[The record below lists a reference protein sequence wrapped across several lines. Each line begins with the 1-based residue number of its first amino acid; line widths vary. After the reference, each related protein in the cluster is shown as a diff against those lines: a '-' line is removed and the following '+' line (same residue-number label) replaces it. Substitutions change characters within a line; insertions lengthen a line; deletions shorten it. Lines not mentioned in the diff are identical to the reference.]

1 MKEQARRKKR
11 IWITG
16 LVLLALLL
24 LVATSTVMAVD
35 TDGITKVLKKNR
47 DIFHTNTIVGGML
60 RFIGWQL
67 ITLLVWL
74 AEHCAKLF
82 DESFKFIDFTRYEP
96 VEEFLDSWQPVVYAL
111 ISLSILFLGLILI
124 FWQEKKPKLMMNI
137 CLAVL
142 IITSSGYLIDQLNGF
157 VTDDIRSAIMNDGD
171 TTTGSSGLIYDM
183 VGASVYDL
191 IYIDDKLDGGLMKMT
206 KQNRKLY
213 DDFTKEDLELL
224 SINEVLKPDD
234 VKAESKDLVSNR
246 IYYRKDD
253 LQLKEIYNGVAWT
266 DLLNEY
272 YYRYDVEWYTVI
284 VGLVSMIIVYVCL
297 AYKVVRILYEVVV
310 QRLLA
315 ALYSANLTSSQKTLK
330 ILDSIKDSYITLIL
344 VMVCLKIYLLAFKMV
359 GETGFGEFS
368 KVMVLLFVAFAVV
381 DGPNIIQKLTGVDAG
396 LSSGMG
402 KMIAGV
408 QAMRMAAHMA
418 SRGVE
423 AAREL
428 FPRYDKN
435 EQVAGAVNAAAQ
447 SDLEGTKEAQG
458 EVPPE
463 ETSSTN
469 QDMQQKSADGSETD
483 TPPDMQS
490 DGEQVSD
497 MPEAADIP
505 ESSGYAEDVSQDAF
519 TAEADAMEGFNSG
532 AMDDLNGLDPL
543 SGNEGIGNGTER
555 MNRMDQEL
563 SSQKEK
569 RFDAGLHS
577 SRSVEHQDLFFIY
590 GQPLTSNALAA
601 GNPFH
606 FSSLQDPCG
615 DFLGKTPCGGN
626 VLFDEFH
633 KSKTRRFY
641 NSLAV
646 GTMGSGK
653 STLLK
658 KRFLTNA
665 IKGNYV
671 RTFDISGEFTT
682 LTKTLGGKVLKLD
695 GTNGILNPLEVL
707 KAEEG
712 EEISFTRHISKV
724 STIYKFLTEG
734 SADTE
739 EVIEFEELL
748 RELYKT
754 FGMELVGGK
763 VKSQVTGLPA
773 NRYPTF
779 SDLLA
784 YIEGKMEEIQR
795 KSKAYE
801 AVELD
806 LVKHRMAIMDKIRRV
821 LSNITNT
828 YGSLFDGHT
837 SIDNILDEQIV
848 TFDLSTIKEM
858 KPSVFDAQIFNMISL
873 CWDNCVTNGKL
884 MMERLR
890 KAKGEE
896 GALDPEQVTK
906 FLMIIDESHRWINTK
921 KRHALESISIYLREA
936 RKFFGGIMLASQ
948 SIRDYVPEGSGA
960 EEIDDLKKIFELTQY
975 KFIFHQEADTLPLL
989 DKVFENTLTQSQRN
1003 KIPKLEIGENIL
1015 CIASDRNLEF
1025 KVHLTKEEDRIFEG
1039 GV

>member
-1 MKEQARRKKR
+1 MFGKKKTKAENIQEETYDPYLLEQIQPSGGITFQDTRYVETGTGYETCIHVYDFPQKLDDFWMAKVCNINNTVVTVDISTDNVMEVQKNINRSMKEQQYRYMEAQNFQEKYDAKQRFQEMERLYEEISSLGEVIKLLHIR
-11 IWITG
+11 IF
-16 LVLLALLL
+16 
-24 LVATSTVMAVD
+24 VADHSY
-35 TDGITKVLKKNR
+35 IRLEEKVKN
-47 DIFHTNTIVGGML
+47 IL
-60 RFIGWQL
+60 
-67 ITLLVWL
+67 
-74 AEHCAKLF
+74 AKL
-82 DESFKFIDFTRYEP
+82 ES
-96 VEEFLDSWQPVVYAL
+96 
-111 ISLSILFLGLILI
+111 
-124 FWQEKKPKLMMNI
+124 
-137 CLAVL
+137 
-142 IITSSGYLIDQLNGF
+142 NGF
-157 VTDDIRSAIMNDGD
+157 RAAIFLN
-171 TTTGSSGLIYDM
+171 
-183 VGASVYDL
+183 
-191 IYIDDKLDGGLMKMT
+191 
-206 KQNRKLY
+206 
-213 DDFTKEDLELL
+213 
-224 SINEVLKPDD
+224 
-234 VKAESKDLVSNR
+234 ESKTEWESM
-246 IYYRKDD
+246 YRPY
-253 LQLKEIYNGVAWT
+253 KE
-266 DLLNEY
+266 
-272 YYRYDVEWYTVI
+272 
-284 VGLVSMIIVYVCL
+284 
-297 AYKVVRILYEVVV
+297 
-310 QRLLA
+310 Q
-315 ALYSANLTSSQKTLK
+315 
-330 ILDSIKDSYITLIL
+330 
-344 VMVCLKIYLLAFKMV
+344 
-359 GETGFGEFS
+359 
-368 KVMVLLFVAFAVV
+368 
-381 DGPNIIQKLTGVDAG
+381 
-396 LSSGMG
+396 
-402 KMIAGV
+402 
-408 QAMRMAAHMA
+408 
-418 SRGVE
+418 
-423 AAREL
+423 
-428 FPRYDKN
+428 
-435 EQVAGAVNAAAQ
+435 Q
-447 SDLEGTKEAQG
+447 SE
-458 EVPPE
+458 
-463 ETSSTN
+463 
-469 QDMQQKSADGSETD
+469 
-483 TPPDMQS
+483 
-490 DGEQVSD
+490 
-497 MPEAADIP
+497 
-505 ESSGYAEDVSQDAF
+505 
-519 TAEADAMEGFNSG
+519 
-532 AMDDLNGLDPL
+532 
-543 SGNEGIGNGTER
+543 
-555 MNRMDQEL
+555 
-563 SSQKEK
+563 
-569 RFDAGLHS
+569 
-577 SRSVEHQDLFFIY
+577 DLFFIY

-896 GALDPEQVTK
+896 GALDPGQVTK

>member
-1 MKEQARRKKR
+1 MFGKKKTKAENIQEETYDPYLLEQIQPSGGITFQDTRYVETGTGYETCIHVYDFPQKLDDFWMAKVCNINNTVVTVDISTDNVMEVQKNINRSMKEQQYRYMEAQNFQEKYDAKQRFQEMERLYEEISSLGEVIKLLHIR
-11 IWITG
+11 IF
-16 LVLLALLL
+16 
-24 LVATSTVMAVD
+24 VADHSYMRLEE
-35 TDGITKVLKKNR
+35 KVKN
-47 DIFHTNTIVGGML
+47 IL
-60 RFIGWQL
+60 
-67 ITLLVWL
+67 
-74 AEHCAKLF
+74 AKL
-82 DESFKFIDFTRYEP
+82 ES
-96 VEEFLDSWQPVVYAL
+96 
-111 ISLSILFLGLILI
+111 
-124 FWQEKKPKLMMNI
+124 
-137 CLAVL
+137 
-142 IITSSGYLIDQLNGF
+142 NGF
-157 VTDDIRSAIMNDGD
+157 RAAIFLN
-171 TTTGSSGLIYDM
+171 
-183 VGASVYDL
+183 
-191 IYIDDKLDGGLMKMT
+191 
-206 KQNRKLY
+206 
-213 DDFTKEDLELL
+213 
-224 SINEVLKPDD
+224 
-234 VKAESKDLVSNR
+234 ESKTEWESM
-246 IYYRKDD
+246 YRPY
-253 LQLKEIYNGVAWT
+253 KE
-266 DLLNEY
+266 
-272 YYRYDVEWYTVI
+272 
-284 VGLVSMIIVYVCL
+284 
-297 AYKVVRILYEVVV
+297 
-310 QRLLA
+310 Q
-315 ALYSANLTSSQKTLK
+315 
-330 ILDSIKDSYITLIL
+330 
-344 VMVCLKIYLLAFKMV
+344 
-359 GETGFGEFS
+359 
-368 KVMVLLFVAFAVV
+368 
-381 DGPNIIQKLTGVDAG
+381 
-396 LSSGMG
+396 
-402 KMIAGV
+402 
-408 QAMRMAAHMA
+408 
-418 SRGVE
+418 
-423 AAREL
+423 
-428 FPRYDKN
+428 
-435 EQVAGAVNAAAQ
+435 Q
-447 SDLEGTKEAQG
+447 SE
-458 EVPPE
+458 
-463 ETSSTN
+463 
-469 QDMQQKSADGSETD
+469 
-483 TPPDMQS
+483 
-490 DGEQVSD
+490 
-497 MPEAADIP
+497 
-505 ESSGYAEDVSQDAF
+505 
-519 TAEADAMEGFNSG
+519 
-532 AMDDLNGLDPL
+532 
-543 SGNEGIGNGTER
+543 
-555 MNRMDQEL
+555 
-563 SSQKEK
+563 
-569 RFDAGLHS
+569 
-577 SRSVEHQDLFFIY
+577 DLFFIY

-739 EVIEFEELL
+739 EIIEFEELL

-763 VKSQVTGLPA
+763 VKSQVTGLPT

-989 DKVFENTLTQSQRN
+989 DKVFESTLTQSQRN

>member
-1 MKEQARRKKR
+1 MFGKKKTKAENIQEETYDPYLLEQIQPSGGITFQDTRYVETGTGYETCIHVYDFPQKLDDFWMAKVCNINNTVVTVDISTDNVMEVQKNINRSMKEQQYRYMEAQNFQEKYDAKQRFQEMERLYEEISSLGEVIKLLHIR
-11 IWITG
+11 IF
-16 LVLLALLL
+16 
-24 LVATSTVMAVD
+24 VADHSY
-35 TDGITKVLKKNR
+35 IRLEEKVKN
-47 DIFHTNTIVGGML
+47 IL
-60 RFIGWQL
+60 
-67 ITLLVWL
+67 
-74 AEHCAKLF
+74 AKL
-82 DESFKFIDFTRYEP
+82 ES
-96 VEEFLDSWQPVVYAL
+96 
-111 ISLSILFLGLILI
+111 
-124 FWQEKKPKLMMNI
+124 
-137 CLAVL
+137 
-142 IITSSGYLIDQLNGF
+142 NGF
-157 VTDDIRSAIMNDGD
+157 RAAIFLN
-171 TTTGSSGLIYDM
+171 
-183 VGASVYDL
+183 
-191 IYIDDKLDGGLMKMT
+191 
-206 KQNRKLY
+206 
-213 DDFTKEDLELL
+213 
-224 SINEVLKPDD
+224 
-234 VKAESKDLVSNR
+234 ESKTEWESM
-246 IYYRKDD
+246 YRPY
-253 LQLKEIYNGVAWT
+253 KE
-266 DLLNEY
+266 
-272 YYRYDVEWYTVI
+272 
-284 VGLVSMIIVYVCL
+284 
-297 AYKVVRILYEVVV
+297 
-310 QRLLA
+310 Q
-315 ALYSANLTSSQKTLK
+315 
-330 ILDSIKDSYITLIL
+330 
-344 VMVCLKIYLLAFKMV
+344 
-359 GETGFGEFS
+359 
-368 KVMVLLFVAFAVV
+368 
-381 DGPNIIQKLTGVDAG
+381 
-396 LSSGMG
+396 
-402 KMIAGV
+402 
-408 QAMRMAAHMA
+408 
-418 SRGVE
+418 
-423 AAREL
+423 
-428 FPRYDKN
+428 
-435 EQVAGAVNAAAQ
+435 Q
-447 SDLEGTKEAQG
+447 SE
-458 EVPPE
+458 
-463 ETSSTN
+463 
-469 QDMQQKSADGSETD
+469 
-483 TPPDMQS
+483 
-490 DGEQVSD
+490 
-497 MPEAADIP
+497 
-505 ESSGYAEDVSQDAF
+505 
-519 TAEADAMEGFNSG
+519 
-532 AMDDLNGLDPL
+532 
-543 SGNEGIGNGTER
+543 
-555 MNRMDQEL
+555 
-563 SSQKEK
+563 
-569 RFDAGLHS
+569 
-577 SRSVEHQDLFFIY
+577 DLFFIY

-739 EVIEFEELL
+739 EIIEFEELL
-748 RELYKT
+748 RELYRT
-754 FGMELVGGK
+754 FGMELIGGK

-779 SDLLA
+779 SDFLE
-784 YIEGKMEEIQR
+784 YIERKMEDIQNR
-795 KSKAYE
+795 SKDYE

-921 KRHALESISIYLREA
+921 KRHALESITIYLREA

-989 DKVFENTLTQSQRN
+989 DKVFESTLTQSQRN

>member
-1 MKEQARRKKR
+1 MFRKKKTKAENIQEETYDPYLLEQIQPSGGITFQDTRYVETGTGYETCIHVYDFPQKLDDFWMAKVCNINNTVVTVDISTDNVMEVQKNINRSMKEQQYRYMEAQNFQEKYDAKQRFQEMERLYEEISSLGEVIKLLHIR
-11 IWITG
+11 IF
-16 LVLLALLL
+16 
-24 LVATSTVMAVD
+24 VADHSY
-35 TDGITKVLKKNR
+35 IRLEEKVKN
-47 DIFHTNTIVGGML
+47 IL
-60 RFIGWQL
+60 
-67 ITLLVWL
+67 
-74 AEHCAKLF
+74 AKL
-82 DESFKFIDFTRYEP
+82 ES
-96 VEEFLDSWQPVVYAL
+96 
-111 ISLSILFLGLILI
+111 
-124 FWQEKKPKLMMNI
+124 
-137 CLAVL
+137 
-142 IITSSGYLIDQLNGF
+142 NGF
-157 VTDDIRSAIMNDGD
+157 RAAIFLN
-171 TTTGSSGLIYDM
+171 
-183 VGASVYDL
+183 
-191 IYIDDKLDGGLMKMT
+191 
-206 KQNRKLY
+206 
-213 DDFTKEDLELL
+213 
-224 SINEVLKPDD
+224 
-234 VKAESKDLVSNR
+234 ESKTEWESM
-246 IYYRKDD
+246 YRPY
-253 LQLKEIYNGVAWT
+253 KE
-266 DLLNEY
+266 
-272 YYRYDVEWYTVI
+272 
-284 VGLVSMIIVYVCL
+284 
-297 AYKVVRILYEVVV
+297 
-310 QRLLA
+310 Q
-315 ALYSANLTSSQKTLK
+315 
-330 ILDSIKDSYITLIL
+330 
-344 VMVCLKIYLLAFKMV
+344 
-359 GETGFGEFS
+359 
-368 KVMVLLFVAFAVV
+368 
-381 DGPNIIQKLTGVDAG
+381 
-396 LSSGMG
+396 
-402 KMIAGV
+402 
-408 QAMRMAAHMA
+408 
-418 SRGVE
+418 
-423 AAREL
+423 
-428 FPRYDKN
+428 
-435 EQVAGAVNAAAQ
+435 Q
-447 SDLEGTKEAQG
+447 SE
-458 EVPPE
+458 
-463 ETSSTN
+463 
-469 QDMQQKSADGSETD
+469 
-483 TPPDMQS
+483 
-490 DGEQVSD
+490 
-497 MPEAADIP
+497 
-505 ESSGYAEDVSQDAF
+505 
-519 TAEADAMEGFNSG
+519 
-532 AMDDLNGLDPL
+532 
-543 SGNEGIGNGTER
+543 
-555 MNRMDQEL
+555 
-563 SSQKEK
+563 
-569 RFDAGLHS
+569 
-577 SRSVEHQDLFFIY
+577 DLFFIY

>member
-1 MKEQARRKKR
+1 MFGKNKAKAENIQEETYDPYLLEQIQPSGGITFQDTRYVETGTGYETCIHVYDFPQKLDDFWMSKVCNINNTVVTVDISTDNVMEVQKNINRSMKEQEHRYMEAHNFQEKYDAEQRFKEMKRLYEEISSLGEVIKLLHVRIFVADHSYRRLEEK
-11 IWITG
+11 I
-16 LVLLALLL
+16 
-24 LVATSTVMAVD
+24 
-35 TDGITKVLKKNR
+35 KN
-47 DIFHTNTIVGGML
+47 IL
-60 RFIGWQL
+60 
-67 ITLLVWL
+67 
-74 AEHCAKLF
+74 AKL
-82 DESFKFIDFTRYEP
+82 ES
-96 VEEFLDSWQPVVYAL
+96 
-111 ISLSILFLGLILI
+111 
-124 FWQEKKPKLMMNI
+124 
-137 CLAVL
+137 
-142 IITSSGYLIDQLNGF
+142 NGF
-157 VTDDIRSAIMNDGD
+157 RAAIFLN
-171 TTTGSSGLIYDM
+171 
-183 VGASVYDL
+183 
-191 IYIDDKLDGGLMKMT
+191 
-206 KQNRKLY
+206 
-213 DDFTKEDLELL
+213 
-224 SINEVLKPDD
+224 
-234 VKAESKDLVSNR
+234 ESKTEWESM
-246 IYYRKDD
+246 YRPY
-253 LQLKEIYNGVAWT
+253 KE
-266 DLLNEY
+266 
-272 YYRYDVEWYTVI
+272 
-284 VGLVSMIIVYVCL
+284 
-297 AYKVVRILYEVVV
+297 
-310 QRLLA
+310 Q
-315 ALYSANLTSSQKTLK
+315 
-330 ILDSIKDSYITLIL
+330 
-344 VMVCLKIYLLAFKMV
+344 
-359 GETGFGEFS
+359 
-368 KVMVLLFVAFAVV
+368 
-381 DGPNIIQKLTGVDAG
+381 
-396 LSSGMG
+396 
-402 KMIAGV
+402 
-408 QAMRMAAHMA
+408 
-418 SRGVE
+418 
-423 AAREL
+423 
-428 FPRYDKN
+428 
-435 EQVAGAVNAAAQ
+435 Q
-447 SDLEGTKEAQG
+447 SE
-458 EVPPE
+458 
-463 ETSSTN
+463 
-469 QDMQQKSADGSETD
+469 
-483 TPPDMQS
+483 
-490 DGEQVSD
+490 
-497 MPEAADIP
+497 
-505 ESSGYAEDVSQDAF
+505 
-519 TAEADAMEGFNSG
+519 
-532 AMDDLNGLDPL
+532 
-543 SGNEGIGNGTER
+543 
-555 MNRMDQEL
+555 
-563 SSQKEK
+563 
-569 RFDAGLHS
+569 
-577 SRSVEHQDLFFIY
+577 DLFFIY

>member
-1 MKEQARRKKR
+1 MFGKKKTKAENIQEETYDPYLLEQIQPSGGITFQDSRYVETGTGYETCIHVYDFPQKLDDFWMAKVCNINNTVVTVDISTDNVMEVQKNINRSMKEQQYRYMEAQNFQEKYDAKQRFQEMERLYEEISSLGEVIKLLHIR
-11 IWITG
+11 IF
-16 LVLLALLL
+16 
-24 LVATSTVMAVD
+24 VADHSY
-35 TDGITKVLKKNR
+35 IRLEEKVKN
-47 DIFHTNTIVGGML
+47 IL
-60 RFIGWQL
+60 
-67 ITLLVWL
+67 
-74 AEHCAKLF
+74 AKL
-82 DESFKFIDFTRYEP
+82 ES
-96 VEEFLDSWQPVVYAL
+96 
-111 ISLSILFLGLILI
+111 
-124 FWQEKKPKLMMNI
+124 
-137 CLAVL
+137 
-142 IITSSGYLIDQLNGF
+142 NGF
-157 VTDDIRSAIMNDGD
+157 RAAIFLN
-171 TTTGSSGLIYDM
+171 
-183 VGASVYDL
+183 
-191 IYIDDKLDGGLMKMT
+191 
-206 KQNRKLY
+206 
-213 DDFTKEDLELL
+213 
-224 SINEVLKPDD
+224 
-234 VKAESKDLVSNR
+234 ESKTEWESM
-246 IYYRKDD
+246 YRPY
-253 LQLKEIYNGVAWT
+253 KE
-266 DLLNEY
+266 
-272 YYRYDVEWYTVI
+272 
-284 VGLVSMIIVYVCL
+284 
-297 AYKVVRILYEVVV
+297 
-310 QRLLA
+310 Q
-315 ALYSANLTSSQKTLK
+315 
-330 ILDSIKDSYITLIL
+330 
-344 VMVCLKIYLLAFKMV
+344 
-359 GETGFGEFS
+359 
-368 KVMVLLFVAFAVV
+368 
-381 DGPNIIQKLTGVDAG
+381 
-396 LSSGMG
+396 
-402 KMIAGV
+402 
-408 QAMRMAAHMA
+408 
-418 SRGVE
+418 
-423 AAREL
+423 
-428 FPRYDKN
+428 
-435 EQVAGAVNAAAQ
+435 Q
-447 SDLEGTKEAQG
+447 SE
-458 EVPPE
+458 
-463 ETSSTN
+463 
-469 QDMQQKSADGSETD
+469 
-483 TPPDMQS
+483 
-490 DGEQVSD
+490 
-497 MPEAADIP
+497 
-505 ESSGYAEDVSQDAF
+505 
-519 TAEADAMEGFNSG
+519 
-532 AMDDLNGLDPL
+532 
-543 SGNEGIGNGTER
+543 
-555 MNRMDQEL
+555 
-563 SSQKEK
+563 
-569 RFDAGLHS
+569 
-577 SRSVEHQDLFFIY
+577 DLFFIY

-646 GTMGSGK
+646 STMGSGK

-989 DKVFENTLTQSQRN
+989 DKVFESTLTQSQRN

>member
-1 MKEQARRKKR
+1 MFGKKKTKVEHIQEETYDPYLLEQIQPSGGITFQDTRYVETGTGYETCIHVYDFPQKLDDFWMAKVCNINNTVVTVDISTDNVMEVQKNINRSMKEQQYRYMEAQNFQEKYDAKQRFQEMERLYEEISSLGEVIKLLHIR
-11 IWITG
+11 IF
-16 LVLLALLL
+16 
-24 LVATSTVMAVD
+24 VADHSY
-35 TDGITKVLKKNR
+35 IRLEEKVKN
-47 DIFHTNTIVGGML
+47 IL
-60 RFIGWQL
+60 
-67 ITLLVWL
+67 
-74 AEHCAKLF
+74 AKL
-82 DESFKFIDFTRYEP
+82 ES
-96 VEEFLDSWQPVVYAL
+96 
-111 ISLSILFLGLILI
+111 
-124 FWQEKKPKLMMNI
+124 
-137 CLAVL
+137 
-142 IITSSGYLIDQLNGF
+142 NGF
-157 VTDDIRSAIMNDGD
+157 RAAI
-171 TTTGSSGLIYDM
+171 
-183 VGASVYDL
+183 
-191 IYIDDKLDGGLMKMT
+191 
-206 KQNRKLY
+206 
-213 DDFTKEDLELL
+213 F
-224 SINEVLKPDD
+224 
-234 VKAESKDLVSNR
+234 
-246 IYYRKDD
+246 
-253 LQLKEIYNGVAWT
+253 
-266 DLLNEY
+266 LNETKTEWESM
-272 YYRYDVEWYTVI
+272 YRP
-284 VGLVSMIIVYVCL
+284 
-297 AYKVVRILYEVVV
+297 YK
-310 QRLLA
+310 
-315 ALYSANLTSSQKTLK
+315 
-330 ILDSIKDSYITLIL
+330 
-344 VMVCLKIYLLAFKMV
+344 
-359 GETGFGEFS
+359 
-368 KVMVLLFVAFAVV
+368 
-381 DGPNIIQKLTGVDAG
+381 
-396 LSSGMG
+396 
-402 KMIAGV
+402 
-408 QAMRMAAHMA
+408 
-418 SRGVE
+418 
-423 AAREL
+423 
-428 FPRYDKN
+428 
-435 EQVAGAVNAAAQ
+435 EQQ
-447 SDLEGTKEAQG
+447 SE
-458 EVPPE
+458 
-463 ETSSTN
+463 
-469 QDMQQKSADGSETD
+469 
-483 TPPDMQS
+483 
-490 DGEQVSD
+490 
-497 MPEAADIP
+497 
-505 ESSGYAEDVSQDAF
+505 
-519 TAEADAMEGFNSG
+519 
-532 AMDDLNGLDPL
+532 
-543 SGNEGIGNGTER
+543 
-555 MNRMDQEL
+555 
-563 SSQKEK
+563 
-569 RFDAGLHS
+569 
-577 SRSVEHQDLFFIY
+577 DLFFIY

-739 EVIEFEELL
+739 EIIEFEELL
-748 RELYKT
+748 RELYRT
-754 FGMELVGGK
+754 FGMELIGGK

-779 SDLLA
+779 SDFLE
-784 YIEGKMEEIQR
+784 YIERKMEDIQR
-795 KSKAYE
+795 KSKGYE

-921 KRHALESISIYLREA
+921 KRHALESITIYLREA

-989 DKVFENTLTQSQRN
+989 DKVFESTLTQSQRN

-1015 CIASDRNLEF
+1015 CIASDKNLEF

>member
-1 MKEQARRKKR
+1 MFGKKKTKVEHIQEETYDPYLLEQIQPSGGITFQDTRYVETGTGYETCIHVYDFPQKLDDFWMAKVCNINNTVVTVDISTDNVMEVQKNINRSMKEQQYRYMEAQNFQEKYDAKQRFQEMECLYEEISSLGEVIKLLHIR
-11 IWITG
+11 IF
-16 LVLLALLL
+16 
-24 LVATSTVMAVD
+24 VADHSYMRLEE
-35 TDGITKVLKKNR
+35 KVKN
-47 DIFHTNTIVGGML
+47 IL
-60 RFIGWQL
+60 
-67 ITLLVWL
+67 
-74 AEHCAKLF
+74 AKL
-82 DESFKFIDFTRYEP
+82 ES
-96 VEEFLDSWQPVVYAL
+96 
-111 ISLSILFLGLILI
+111 
-124 FWQEKKPKLMMNI
+124 
-137 CLAVL
+137 
-142 IITSSGYLIDQLNGF
+142 NGF
-157 VTDDIRSAIMNDGD
+157 RAAIFLN
-171 TTTGSSGLIYDM
+171 
-183 VGASVYDL
+183 
-191 IYIDDKLDGGLMKMT
+191 
-206 KQNRKLY
+206 
-213 DDFTKEDLELL
+213 
-224 SINEVLKPDD
+224 
-234 VKAESKDLVSNR
+234 ESKTEWESM
-246 IYYRKDD
+246 YRPY
-253 LQLKEIYNGVAWT
+253 KE
-266 DLLNEY
+266 
-272 YYRYDVEWYTVI
+272 
-284 VGLVSMIIVYVCL
+284 
-297 AYKVVRILYEVVV
+297 
-310 QRLLA
+310 Q
-315 ALYSANLTSSQKTLK
+315 
-330 ILDSIKDSYITLIL
+330 
-344 VMVCLKIYLLAFKMV
+344 
-359 GETGFGEFS
+359 
-368 KVMVLLFVAFAVV
+368 
-381 DGPNIIQKLTGVDAG
+381 
-396 LSSGMG
+396 
-402 KMIAGV
+402 
-408 QAMRMAAHMA
+408 
-418 SRGVE
+418 
-423 AAREL
+423 
-428 FPRYDKN
+428 
-435 EQVAGAVNAAAQ
+435 Q
-447 SDLEGTKEAQG
+447 SE
-458 EVPPE
+458 
-463 ETSSTN
+463 
-469 QDMQQKSADGSETD
+469 
-483 TPPDMQS
+483 
-490 DGEQVSD
+490 
-497 MPEAADIP
+497 
-505 ESSGYAEDVSQDAF
+505 
-519 TAEADAMEGFNSG
+519 
-532 AMDDLNGLDPL
+532 
-543 SGNEGIGNGTER
+543 
-555 MNRMDQEL
+555 
-563 SSQKEK
+563 
-569 RFDAGLHS
+569 
-577 SRSVEHQDLFFIY
+577 DLFFIY

-739 EVIEFEELL
+739 EIIEFEELL
-748 RELYKT
+748 RELYRT
-754 FGMELVGGK
+754 FGMELIGGK

-779 SDLLA
+779 SDFLE
-784 YIEGKMEEIQR
+784 YIERKMEDIQR
-795 KSKAYE
+795 KSKGYE

-828 YGSLFDGHT
+828 YGALFDGHT

-921 KRHALESISIYLREA
+921 KRHALESITIYLREA

-989 DKVFENTLTQSQRN
+989 DKVFESTLTQSQRN

>member
-1 MKEQARRKKR
+1 MFGKKKTKVEHIQEETYDPYLLEQIQPSGGITFQDTRYVETGTGYETCIHVYDFPQKLDDFWMAKVCNINNTVVTVDISTDNVMEVQKNINRSMKEQQYRYMEAQNFQEKYDAKQRFQEMERLYEEISSLGEVIKLLHIR
-11 IWITG
+11 IF
-16 LVLLALLL
+16 
-24 LVATSTVMAVD
+24 VADHSY
-35 TDGITKVLKKNR
+35 IRLEEKVKN
-47 DIFHTNTIVGGML
+47 IL
-60 RFIGWQL
+60 
-67 ITLLVWL
+67 
-74 AEHCAKLF
+74 AKL
-82 DESFKFIDFTRYEP
+82 ES
-96 VEEFLDSWQPVVYAL
+96 
-111 ISLSILFLGLILI
+111 
-124 FWQEKKPKLMMNI
+124 
-137 CLAVL
+137 
-142 IITSSGYLIDQLNGF
+142 NGF
-157 VTDDIRSAIMNDGD
+157 RAAI
-171 TTTGSSGLIYDM
+171 
-183 VGASVYDL
+183 
-191 IYIDDKLDGGLMKMT
+191 
-206 KQNRKLY
+206 
-213 DDFTKEDLELL
+213 F
-224 SINEVLKPDD
+224 
-234 VKAESKDLVSNR
+234 
-246 IYYRKDD
+246 
-253 LQLKEIYNGVAWT
+253 
-266 DLLNEY
+266 LNETKTEWESM
-272 YYRYDVEWYTVI
+272 YRP
-284 VGLVSMIIVYVCL
+284 
-297 AYKVVRILYEVVV
+297 YK
-310 QRLLA
+310 
-315 ALYSANLTSSQKTLK
+315 
-330 ILDSIKDSYITLIL
+330 
-344 VMVCLKIYLLAFKMV
+344 
-359 GETGFGEFS
+359 
-368 KVMVLLFVAFAVV
+368 
-381 DGPNIIQKLTGVDAG
+381 
-396 LSSGMG
+396 
-402 KMIAGV
+402 
-408 QAMRMAAHMA
+408 
-418 SRGVE
+418 
-423 AAREL
+423 
-428 FPRYDKN
+428 
-435 EQVAGAVNAAAQ
+435 EQQ
-447 SDLEGTKEAQG
+447 SE
-458 EVPPE
+458 
-463 ETSSTN
+463 
-469 QDMQQKSADGSETD
+469 
-483 TPPDMQS
+483 
-490 DGEQVSD
+490 
-497 MPEAADIP
+497 
-505 ESSGYAEDVSQDAF
+505 
-519 TAEADAMEGFNSG
+519 
-532 AMDDLNGLDPL
+532 
-543 SGNEGIGNGTER
+543 
-555 MNRMDQEL
+555 
-563 SSQKEK
+563 
-569 RFDAGLHS
+569 
-577 SRSVEHQDLFFIY
+577 DLFFIY

>member
-1 MKEQARRKKR
+1 MFGKKKTKAENIQEETYDPYLLEQIQPSGGITFQDTRYVETGTGYETCIHVYDFPQKLDDFWMAKVCNINNTVVTVDISTDNVMEVQKNINRSMKEQQYRYMEAQNFQEKYDAKQRFQEMERLYEE
-11 IWITG
+11 ISSLGEVI
-16 LVLLALLL
+16 
-24 LVATSTVMAVD
+24 
-35 TDGITKVLKKNR
+35 KVLHIRIFVADHSYMRLEEKVKN
-47 DIFHTNTIVGGML
+47 IL
-60 RFIGWQL
+60 
-67 ITLLVWL
+67 
-74 AEHCAKLF
+74 AKL
-82 DESFKFIDFTRYEP
+82 ES
-96 VEEFLDSWQPVVYAL
+96 
-111 ISLSILFLGLILI
+111 
-124 FWQEKKPKLMMNI
+124 
-137 CLAVL
+137 
-142 IITSSGYLIDQLNGF
+142 NGF
-157 VTDDIRSAIMNDGD
+157 RAAIFLN
-171 TTTGSSGLIYDM
+171 
-183 VGASVYDL
+183 
-191 IYIDDKLDGGLMKMT
+191 
-206 KQNRKLY
+206 
-213 DDFTKEDLELL
+213 
-224 SINEVLKPDD
+224 
-234 VKAESKDLVSNR
+234 ESKTEWESM
-246 IYYRKDD
+246 YRPY
-253 LQLKEIYNGVAWT
+253 KE
-266 DLLNEY
+266 
-272 YYRYDVEWYTVI
+272 
-284 VGLVSMIIVYVCL
+284 
-297 AYKVVRILYEVVV
+297 
-310 QRLLA
+310 Q
-315 ALYSANLTSSQKTLK
+315 
-330 ILDSIKDSYITLIL
+330 
-344 VMVCLKIYLLAFKMV
+344 
-359 GETGFGEFS
+359 
-368 KVMVLLFVAFAVV
+368 
-381 DGPNIIQKLTGVDAG
+381 
-396 LSSGMG
+396 
-402 KMIAGV
+402 
-408 QAMRMAAHMA
+408 
-418 SRGVE
+418 
-423 AAREL
+423 
-428 FPRYDKN
+428 
-435 EQVAGAVNAAAQ
+435 Q
-447 SDLEGTKEAQG
+447 SE
-458 EVPPE
+458 
-463 ETSSTN
+463 
-469 QDMQQKSADGSETD
+469 
-483 TPPDMQS
+483 
-490 DGEQVSD
+490 
-497 MPEAADIP
+497 
-505 ESSGYAEDVSQDAF
+505 
-519 TAEADAMEGFNSG
+519 
-532 AMDDLNGLDPL
+532 
-543 SGNEGIGNGTER
+543 
-555 MNRMDQEL
+555 
-563 SSQKEK
+563 
-569 RFDAGLHS
+569 
-577 SRSVEHQDLFFIY
+577 DLFFIY

-739 EVIEFEELL
+739 EIIEFEELL

-989 DKVFENTLTQSQRN
+989 DKVFESTLTQSQRN

>member
-1 MKEQARRKKR
+1 MFGKKKTKAENIQEETYDPYLLEQIQPSGGITFQDTRYVETGTGYETCIHVYDFPQKLDDFWMAKVCNINNTVVTVDISTDNVMEVQKNINRSMKEQQYRYMEAQNFQEKYDAKQRFQEMERLYEEISSLGEVIKLLHIR
-11 IWITG
+11 IF
-16 LVLLALLL
+16 
-24 LVATSTVMAVD
+24 VADHSY
-35 TDGITKVLKKNR
+35 IRLEEKVKN
-47 DIFHTNTIVGGML
+47 IL
-60 RFIGWQL
+60 
-67 ITLLVWL
+67 
-74 AEHCAKLF
+74 AKL
-82 DESFKFIDFTRYEP
+82 ES
-96 VEEFLDSWQPVVYAL
+96 
-111 ISLSILFLGLILI
+111 
-124 FWQEKKPKLMMNI
+124 
-137 CLAVL
+137 
-142 IITSSGYLIDQLNGF
+142 NGF
-157 VTDDIRSAIMNDGD
+157 RAAIFLN
-171 TTTGSSGLIYDM
+171 
-183 VGASVYDL
+183 
-191 IYIDDKLDGGLMKMT
+191 
-206 KQNRKLY
+206 
-213 DDFTKEDLELL
+213 
-224 SINEVLKPDD
+224 
-234 VKAESKDLVSNR
+234 ESKTEWESM
-246 IYYRKDD
+246 YRPY
-253 LQLKEIYNGVAWT
+253 KE
-266 DLLNEY
+266 
-272 YYRYDVEWYTVI
+272 
-284 VGLVSMIIVYVCL
+284 
-297 AYKVVRILYEVVV
+297 
-310 QRLLA
+310 Q
-315 ALYSANLTSSQKTLK
+315 
-330 ILDSIKDSYITLIL
+330 
-344 VMVCLKIYLLAFKMV
+344 
-359 GETGFGEFS
+359 
-368 KVMVLLFVAFAVV
+368 
-381 DGPNIIQKLTGVDAG
+381 
-396 LSSGMG
+396 
-402 KMIAGV
+402 
-408 QAMRMAAHMA
+408 
-418 SRGVE
+418 
-423 AAREL
+423 
-428 FPRYDKN
+428 
-435 EQVAGAVNAAAQ
+435 Q
-447 SDLEGTKEAQG
+447 SE
-458 EVPPE
+458 
-463 ETSSTN
+463 
-469 QDMQQKSADGSETD
+469 
-483 TPPDMQS
+483 
-490 DGEQVSD
+490 
-497 MPEAADIP
+497 
-505 ESSGYAEDVSQDAF
+505 
-519 TAEADAMEGFNSG
+519 
-532 AMDDLNGLDPL
+532 
-543 SGNEGIGNGTER
+543 
-555 MNRMDQEL
+555 
-563 SSQKEK
+563 
-569 RFDAGLHS
+569 
-577 SRSVEHQDLFFIY
+577 DLFFIY

-896 GALDPEQVTK
+896 GALDPEQGTK

-989 DKVFENTLTQSQRN
+989 DKVFESTLTQSQRN

>member
-1 MKEQARRKKR
+1 MFGKKKAKAENIQEETYDPYLLEQIQPSGGITFQDTRYIETGTGYETCIHVYDFPQKLDDFWMSKVCNINNTVVTVDISTDNVMEVQKNINRSMKEQEHRYMEAHNFQEKYDAEQRFKEMKRLYEEISSLGEVIKLLHIRIFVADHSYRR
-11 IWITG
+11 
-16 LVLLALLL
+16 LEE
-24 LVATSTVMAVD
+24 
-35 TDGITKVLKKNR
+35 KVKN
-47 DIFHTNTIVGGML
+47 IL
-60 RFIGWQL
+60 
-67 ITLLVWL
+67 
-74 AEHCAKLF
+74 AKL
-82 DESFKFIDFTRYEP
+82 ES
-96 VEEFLDSWQPVVYAL
+96 
-111 ISLSILFLGLILI
+111 
-124 FWQEKKPKLMMNI
+124 
-137 CLAVL
+137 
-142 IITSSGYLIDQLNGF
+142 NGF
-157 VTDDIRSAIMNDGD
+157 RAAIFLN
-171 TTTGSSGLIYDM
+171 
-183 VGASVYDL
+183 
-191 IYIDDKLDGGLMKMT
+191 
-206 KQNRKLY
+206 
-213 DDFTKEDLELL
+213 
-224 SINEVLKPDD
+224 
-234 VKAESKDLVSNR
+234 ESKTEWESM
-246 IYYRKDD
+246 YRPY
-253 LQLKEIYNGVAWT
+253 KE
-266 DLLNEY
+266 
-272 YYRYDVEWYTVI
+272 
-284 VGLVSMIIVYVCL
+284 
-297 AYKVVRILYEVVV
+297 
-310 QRLLA
+310 Q
-315 ALYSANLTSSQKTLK
+315 
-330 ILDSIKDSYITLIL
+330 
-344 VMVCLKIYLLAFKMV
+344 
-359 GETGFGEFS
+359 
-368 KVMVLLFVAFAVV
+368 
-381 DGPNIIQKLTGVDAG
+381 
-396 LSSGMG
+396 
-402 KMIAGV
+402 
-408 QAMRMAAHMA
+408 
-418 SRGVE
+418 
-423 AAREL
+423 
-428 FPRYDKN
+428 
-435 EQVAGAVNAAAQ
+435 Q
-447 SDLEGTKEAQG
+447 SE
-458 EVPPE
+458 
-463 ETSSTN
+463 
-469 QDMQQKSADGSETD
+469 
-483 TPPDMQS
+483 
-490 DGEQVSD
+490 
-497 MPEAADIP
+497 
-505 ESSGYAEDVSQDAF
+505 
-519 TAEADAMEGFNSG
+519 
-532 AMDDLNGLDPL
+532 
-543 SGNEGIGNGTER
+543 
-555 MNRMDQEL
+555 
-563 SSQKEK
+563 
-569 RFDAGLHS
+569 
-577 SRSVEHQDLFFIY
+577 DLFFIY

-748 RELYKT
+748 RELYRT
-754 FGMELVGGK
+754 FGMELIGGK

-779 SDLLA
+779 SDFLE
-784 YIEGKMEEIQR
+784 YIERKMEDIQNR
-795 KSKAYE
+795 SKDYE

-921 KRHALESISIYLREA
+921 KRHALESITIYLREA

-989 DKVFENTLTQSQRN
+989 DKVFESTLTQSQRN

>member
-1 MKEQARRKKR
+1 MFGKKKTKVEHIQEETYDPYLLEQIQPSGGITFQDTRYVETGTGYETCIHVYDFPQKLDDFWMAKVCNINNTVVTVDISTDNVMEVQKNINRSMKEQQYRYMEAQNFQEKYDAKQRFQEMERLYEEISSLGEVIKLLHIR
-11 IWITG
+11 IF
-16 LVLLALLL
+16 
-24 LVATSTVMAVD
+24 VADHSY
-35 TDGITKVLKKNR
+35 IRLEEKVKN
-47 DIFHTNTIVGGML
+47 IL
-60 RFIGWQL
+60 
-67 ITLLVWL
+67 
-74 AEHCAKLF
+74 AKL
-82 DESFKFIDFTRYEP
+82 ES
-96 VEEFLDSWQPVVYAL
+96 
-111 ISLSILFLGLILI
+111 
-124 FWQEKKPKLMMNI
+124 
-137 CLAVL
+137 
-142 IITSSGYLIDQLNGF
+142 NGF
-157 VTDDIRSAIMNDGD
+157 RAAI
-171 TTTGSSGLIYDM
+171 
-183 VGASVYDL
+183 
-191 IYIDDKLDGGLMKMT
+191 
-206 KQNRKLY
+206 
-213 DDFTKEDLELL
+213 F
-224 SINEVLKPDD
+224 
-234 VKAESKDLVSNR
+234 
-246 IYYRKDD
+246 
-253 LQLKEIYNGVAWT
+253 
-266 DLLNEY
+266 LNETKTEWESM
-272 YYRYDVEWYTVI
+272 YRP
-284 VGLVSMIIVYVCL
+284 
-297 AYKVVRILYEVVV
+297 YK
-310 QRLLA
+310 
-315 ALYSANLTSSQKTLK
+315 
-330 ILDSIKDSYITLIL
+330 
-344 VMVCLKIYLLAFKMV
+344 
-359 GETGFGEFS
+359 
-368 KVMVLLFVAFAVV
+368 
-381 DGPNIIQKLTGVDAG
+381 
-396 LSSGMG
+396 
-402 KMIAGV
+402 
-408 QAMRMAAHMA
+408 
-418 SRGVE
+418 
-423 AAREL
+423 
-428 FPRYDKN
+428 
-435 EQVAGAVNAAAQ
+435 EQQ
-447 SDLEGTKEAQG
+447 SE
-458 EVPPE
+458 
-463 ETSSTN
+463 
-469 QDMQQKSADGSETD
+469 
-483 TPPDMQS
+483 
-490 DGEQVSD
+490 
-497 MPEAADIP
+497 
-505 ESSGYAEDVSQDAF
+505 
-519 TAEADAMEGFNSG
+519 
-532 AMDDLNGLDPL
+532 
-543 SGNEGIGNGTER
+543 
-555 MNRMDQEL
+555 
-563 SSQKEK
+563 
-569 RFDAGLHS
+569 
-577 SRSVEHQDLFFIY
+577 DLFFIY

-739 EVIEFEELL
+739 EIIEFEELL
-748 RELYKT
+748 RELYRT
-754 FGMELVGGK
+754 FGMELIGGK

-779 SDLLA
+779 SDFLE
-784 YIEGKMEEIQR
+784 YIERKMEDIQR
-795 KSKAYE
+795 KSKGYE

-806 LVKHRMAIMDKIRRV
+806 LVKHWMAIMDKIRRV

-921 KRHALESISIYLREA
+921 KRHALESITIYLREA

-989 DKVFENTLTQSQRN
+989 DKVFESTLTQSQRN

>member
-1 MKEQARRKKR
+1 MFGKKKTKAENIQEETYDPYLLEQIQPSGGITFQDTRYVETGTGYETCIHVYDFPQKLDDFWMAKVCNINNTVVTVDISTDNVMEVQKNINRSMKEQQYRYMEAQNFQEKYDAKQRFQEMERLYEEISSLGEVIKLLHIR
-11 IWITG
+11 IF
-16 LVLLALLL
+16 
-24 LVATSTVMAVD
+24 VADHSYMRLEE
-35 TDGITKVLKKNR
+35 KVKN
-47 DIFHTNTIVGGML
+47 IL
-60 RFIGWQL
+60 
-67 ITLLVWL
+67 
-74 AEHCAKLF
+74 AKL
-82 DESFKFIDFTRYEP
+82 ES
-96 VEEFLDSWQPVVYAL
+96 
-111 ISLSILFLGLILI
+111 
-124 FWQEKKPKLMMNI
+124 
-137 CLAVL
+137 
-142 IITSSGYLIDQLNGF
+142 NGF
-157 VTDDIRSAIMNDGD
+157 RAAIFLN
-171 TTTGSSGLIYDM
+171 
-183 VGASVYDL
+183 
-191 IYIDDKLDGGLMKMT
+191 
-206 KQNRKLY
+206 
-213 DDFTKEDLELL
+213 
-224 SINEVLKPDD
+224 
-234 VKAESKDLVSNR
+234 ESKTEWESM
-246 IYYRKDD
+246 YRPY
-253 LQLKEIYNGVAWT
+253 KE
-266 DLLNEY
+266 
-272 YYRYDVEWYTVI
+272 
-284 VGLVSMIIVYVCL
+284 
-297 AYKVVRILYEVVV
+297 
-310 QRLLA
+310 Q
-315 ALYSANLTSSQKTLK
+315 
-330 ILDSIKDSYITLIL
+330 
-344 VMVCLKIYLLAFKMV
+344 
-359 GETGFGEFS
+359 
-368 KVMVLLFVAFAVV
+368 
-381 DGPNIIQKLTGVDAG
+381 
-396 LSSGMG
+396 
-402 KMIAGV
+402 
-408 QAMRMAAHMA
+408 
-418 SRGVE
+418 
-423 AAREL
+423 
-428 FPRYDKN
+428 
-435 EQVAGAVNAAAQ
+435 Q
-447 SDLEGTKEAQG
+447 SE
-458 EVPPE
+458 
-463 ETSSTN
+463 
-469 QDMQQKSADGSETD
+469 
-483 TPPDMQS
+483 
-490 DGEQVSD
+490 
-497 MPEAADIP
+497 
-505 ESSGYAEDVSQDAF
+505 
-519 TAEADAMEGFNSG
+519 
-532 AMDDLNGLDPL
+532 
-543 SGNEGIGNGTER
+543 
-555 MNRMDQEL
+555 
-563 SSQKEK
+563 
-569 RFDAGLHS
+569 
-577 SRSVEHQDLFFIY
+577 DLFFIY

-784 YIEGKMEEIQR
+784 YIEGKMEDIQTR
-795 KSKAYE
+795 SKDYE

-989 DKVFENTLTQSQRN
+989 DKVFESTLTQSQRN

>member
-1 MKEQARRKKR
+1 MFGKKKTKAENIQEETYDPYLLEQIQPSGGITFQDTRYVETGTGYETCIHVYDFPQKLDDFWMAKVCNINNTVVTVDISTDNVMEVQKNINRSMKEQQYRYMEAQNFQEKYDAKQRFQEMERLYEEISSLGEVIKLLHIR
-11 IWITG
+11 IF
-16 LVLLALLL
+16 
-24 LVATSTVMAVD
+24 VADHSY
-35 TDGITKVLKKNR
+35 IRLEEKVKN
-47 DIFHTNTIVGGML
+47 IL
-60 RFIGWQL
+60 
-67 ITLLVWL
+67 
-74 AEHCAKLF
+74 AKL
-82 DESFKFIDFTRYEP
+82 ES
-96 VEEFLDSWQPVVYAL
+96 
-111 ISLSILFLGLILI
+111 
-124 FWQEKKPKLMMNI
+124 
-137 CLAVL
+137 
-142 IITSSGYLIDQLNGF
+142 NGF
-157 VTDDIRSAIMNDGD
+157 RAAIFLN
-171 TTTGSSGLIYDM
+171 
-183 VGASVYDL
+183 
-191 IYIDDKLDGGLMKMT
+191 
-206 KQNRKLY
+206 
-213 DDFTKEDLELL
+213 
-224 SINEVLKPDD
+224 
-234 VKAESKDLVSNR
+234 ESKTEWESM
-246 IYYRKDD
+246 YRPY
-253 LQLKEIYNGVAWT
+253 KE
-266 DLLNEY
+266 
-272 YYRYDVEWYTVI
+272 
-284 VGLVSMIIVYVCL
+284 
-297 AYKVVRILYEVVV
+297 
-310 QRLLA
+310 Q
-315 ALYSANLTSSQKTLK
+315 
-330 ILDSIKDSYITLIL
+330 
-344 VMVCLKIYLLAFKMV
+344 
-359 GETGFGEFS
+359 
-368 KVMVLLFVAFAVV
+368 
-381 DGPNIIQKLTGVDAG
+381 
-396 LSSGMG
+396 
-402 KMIAGV
+402 
-408 QAMRMAAHMA
+408 
-418 SRGVE
+418 
-423 AAREL
+423 
-428 FPRYDKN
+428 
-435 EQVAGAVNAAAQ
+435 Q
-447 SDLEGTKEAQG
+447 SE
-458 EVPPE
+458 
-463 ETSSTN
+463 
-469 QDMQQKSADGSETD
+469 
-483 TPPDMQS
+483 
-490 DGEQVSD
+490 
-497 MPEAADIP
+497 
-505 ESSGYAEDVSQDAF
+505 
-519 TAEADAMEGFNSG
+519 
-532 AMDDLNGLDPL
+532 
-543 SGNEGIGNGTER
+543 
-555 MNRMDQEL
+555 
-563 SSQKEK
+563 
-569 RFDAGLHS
+569 
-577 SRSVEHQDLFFIY
+577 DLFFIY

-948 SIRDYVPEGSGA
+948 SIRDYVTEGSGA

>member
-1 MKEQARRKKR
+1 MFGKKKTKVEHIQEETYDPYLLEQIQPSGGITFQDTRYVETGTGYETCIHVYDFPQKLDDFWMAKVCNINNTVVTVDISTDNVMEVQKNINRSMKEQQYRYMEAQNCQEKYDAKQRFQEMERLYEEISSLGEVIKLLHIR
-11 IWITG
+11 IF
-16 LVLLALLL
+16 
-24 LVATSTVMAVD
+24 VADHSY
-35 TDGITKVLKKNR
+35 IRLEEKVKN
-47 DIFHTNTIVGGML
+47 IL
-60 RFIGWQL
+60 
-67 ITLLVWL
+67 
-74 AEHCAKLF
+74 AKL
-82 DESFKFIDFTRYEP
+82 ES
-96 VEEFLDSWQPVVYAL
+96 
-111 ISLSILFLGLILI
+111 
-124 FWQEKKPKLMMNI
+124 
-137 CLAVL
+137 
-142 IITSSGYLIDQLNGF
+142 NGF
-157 VTDDIRSAIMNDGD
+157 RAAI
-171 TTTGSSGLIYDM
+171 
-183 VGASVYDL
+183 
-191 IYIDDKLDGGLMKMT
+191 
-206 KQNRKLY
+206 
-213 DDFTKEDLELL
+213 F
-224 SINEVLKPDD
+224 
-234 VKAESKDLVSNR
+234 
-246 IYYRKDD
+246 
-253 LQLKEIYNGVAWT
+253 
-266 DLLNEY
+266 LNETKTEWESM
-272 YYRYDVEWYTVI
+272 YRP
-284 VGLVSMIIVYVCL
+284 
-297 AYKVVRILYEVVV
+297 YK
-310 QRLLA
+310 
-315 ALYSANLTSSQKTLK
+315 
-330 ILDSIKDSYITLIL
+330 
-344 VMVCLKIYLLAFKMV
+344 
-359 GETGFGEFS
+359 
-368 KVMVLLFVAFAVV
+368 
-381 DGPNIIQKLTGVDAG
+381 
-396 LSSGMG
+396 
-402 KMIAGV
+402 
-408 QAMRMAAHMA
+408 
-418 SRGVE
+418 
-423 AAREL
+423 
-428 FPRYDKN
+428 
-435 EQVAGAVNAAAQ
+435 EQQ
-447 SDLEGTKEAQG
+447 SE
-458 EVPPE
+458 
-463 ETSSTN
+463 
-469 QDMQQKSADGSETD
+469 
-483 TPPDMQS
+483 
-490 DGEQVSD
+490 
-497 MPEAADIP
+497 
-505 ESSGYAEDVSQDAF
+505 
-519 TAEADAMEGFNSG
+519 
-532 AMDDLNGLDPL
+532 
-543 SGNEGIGNGTER
+543 
-555 MNRMDQEL
+555 
-563 SSQKEK
+563 
-569 RFDAGLHS
+569 
-577 SRSVEHQDLFFIY
+577 DLFFIY
-590 GQPLTSNALAA
+590 GQPLTSNALAV

-739 EVIEFEELL
+739 EIIEFEELL
-748 RELYKT
+748 RELYRT
-754 FGMELVGGK
+754 FGMELIGGK

-779 SDLLA
+779 SDFLE
-784 YIEGKMEEIQR
+784 YIERKMEDIQR
-795 KSKAYE
+795 KSKGYE

-921 KRHALESISIYLREA
+921 KRHALESITIYLREA

-989 DKVFENTLTQSQRN
+989 DKVFESTLTQSQRN

>member
-1 MKEQARRKKR
+1 MFGKKKTKAENIQEETYDPYLLEQIQPSGGITFQDTRYVETGTGYETCIHVYDFPQKLDDFWMAKVCNINNTVVTVDISTDNVMEVQKNINRSMKEQQYRYMEAQNFQEKYDAKQRFQEMERLYEEISSLGEVIKLLR
-11 IWITG
+11 IRIF
-16 LVLLALLL
+16 
-24 LVATSTVMAVD
+24 VADHSY
-35 TDGITKVLKKNR
+35 IRLEEKVKN
-47 DIFHTNTIVGGML
+47 IL
-60 RFIGWQL
+60 
-67 ITLLVWL
+67 
-74 AEHCAKLF
+74 AKL
-82 DESFKFIDFTRYEP
+82 ES
-96 VEEFLDSWQPVVYAL
+96 
-111 ISLSILFLGLILI
+111 
-124 FWQEKKPKLMMNI
+124 
-137 CLAVL
+137 
-142 IITSSGYLIDQLNGF
+142 NGF
-157 VTDDIRSAIMNDGD
+157 RAAIFLN
-171 TTTGSSGLIYDM
+171 
-183 VGASVYDL
+183 
-191 IYIDDKLDGGLMKMT
+191 
-206 KQNRKLY
+206 
-213 DDFTKEDLELL
+213 
-224 SINEVLKPDD
+224 
-234 VKAESKDLVSNR
+234 ESKTEWESM
-246 IYYRKDD
+246 YRPY
-253 LQLKEIYNGVAWT
+253 KE
-266 DLLNEY
+266 
-272 YYRYDVEWYTVI
+272 
-284 VGLVSMIIVYVCL
+284 
-297 AYKVVRILYEVVV
+297 
-310 QRLLA
+310 Q
-315 ALYSANLTSSQKTLK
+315 
-330 ILDSIKDSYITLIL
+330 
-344 VMVCLKIYLLAFKMV
+344 
-359 GETGFGEFS
+359 
-368 KVMVLLFVAFAVV
+368 
-381 DGPNIIQKLTGVDAG
+381 
-396 LSSGMG
+396 
-402 KMIAGV
+402 
-408 QAMRMAAHMA
+408 
-418 SRGVE
+418 
-423 AAREL
+423 
-428 FPRYDKN
+428 
-435 EQVAGAVNAAAQ
+435 Q
-447 SDLEGTKEAQG
+447 SE
-458 EVPPE
+458 
-463 ETSSTN
+463 
-469 QDMQQKSADGSETD
+469 
-483 TPPDMQS
+483 
-490 DGEQVSD
+490 
-497 MPEAADIP
+497 
-505 ESSGYAEDVSQDAF
+505 
-519 TAEADAMEGFNSG
+519 
-532 AMDDLNGLDPL
+532 
-543 SGNEGIGNGTER
+543 
-555 MNRMDQEL
+555 
-563 SSQKEK
+563 
-569 RFDAGLHS
+569 
-577 SRSVEHQDLFFIY
+577 DLFFIY

>member
-1 MKEQARRKKR
+1 MFGKKKTKVEHIQEETYDPYLLEQIQPSGGITFQDTRYVETGTGYETCIHVYDFPQKLDDFWMAKVCNINNTVVTVDISTDNVMEVQKNINRSMKEQQYRYMEAQNFQEKYDAKQRFQEMERLYEEISGLGEVIKLLHIR
-11 IWITG
+11 IF
-16 LVLLALLL
+16 
-24 LVATSTVMAVD
+24 VADHSY
-35 TDGITKVLKKNR
+35 IRLEEKVKN
-47 DIFHTNTIVGGML
+47 IL
-60 RFIGWQL
+60 
-67 ITLLVWL
+67 
-74 AEHCAKLF
+74 AKL
-82 DESFKFIDFTRYEP
+82 ES
-96 VEEFLDSWQPVVYAL
+96 
-111 ISLSILFLGLILI
+111 
-124 FWQEKKPKLMMNI
+124 
-137 CLAVL
+137 
-142 IITSSGYLIDQLNGF
+142 NGF
-157 VTDDIRSAIMNDGD
+157 RAAI
-171 TTTGSSGLIYDM
+171 
-183 VGASVYDL
+183 
-191 IYIDDKLDGGLMKMT
+191 
-206 KQNRKLY
+206 
-213 DDFTKEDLELL
+213 F
-224 SINEVLKPDD
+224 
-234 VKAESKDLVSNR
+234 
-246 IYYRKDD
+246 
-253 LQLKEIYNGVAWT
+253 
-266 DLLNEY
+266 LNETKTEWESM
-272 YYRYDVEWYTVI
+272 YRP
-284 VGLVSMIIVYVCL
+284 
-297 AYKVVRILYEVVV
+297 YK
-310 QRLLA
+310 
-315 ALYSANLTSSQKTLK
+315 
-330 ILDSIKDSYITLIL
+330 
-344 VMVCLKIYLLAFKMV
+344 
-359 GETGFGEFS
+359 
-368 KVMVLLFVAFAVV
+368 
-381 DGPNIIQKLTGVDAG
+381 
-396 LSSGMG
+396 
-402 KMIAGV
+402 
-408 QAMRMAAHMA
+408 
-418 SRGVE
+418 
-423 AAREL
+423 
-428 FPRYDKN
+428 
-435 EQVAGAVNAAAQ
+435 EQQ
-447 SDLEGTKEAQG
+447 SE
-458 EVPPE
+458 
-463 ETSSTN
+463 
-469 QDMQQKSADGSETD
+469 
-483 TPPDMQS
+483 
-490 DGEQVSD
+490 
-497 MPEAADIP
+497 
-505 ESSGYAEDVSQDAF
+505 
-519 TAEADAMEGFNSG
+519 
-532 AMDDLNGLDPL
+532 
-543 SGNEGIGNGTER
+543 
-555 MNRMDQEL
+555 
-563 SSQKEK
+563 
-569 RFDAGLHS
+569 
-577 SRSVEHQDLFFIY
+577 DLFFIY

-739 EVIEFEELL
+739 EIIEFEELL
-748 RELYKT
+748 RELYRT
-754 FGMELVGGK
+754 FGMELIGGK

-779 SDLLA
+779 SDFLE
-784 YIEGKMEEIQR
+784 YIERKMEDIQR
-795 KSKAYE
+795 KSKGYE

-921 KRHALESISIYLREA
+921 KRHALESITIYLREA

-989 DKVFENTLTQSQRN
+989 DKVFESTLTQSQRN

>member
-1 MKEQARRKKR
+1 MFGKKKTKAENIQEETYDPYLLEQIQPSGGITFQDTRYVETGTGYETCIHVYDFPQKLDDFWMAKVCNINNTVVTVDISTDNVMEVQKNINRSMKEQQYRYMEAQNFQEKYDAKQRFQEMERLYEEISSLGEVIKLLHIR
-11 IWITG
+11 IF
-16 LVLLALLL
+16 
-24 LVATSTVMAVD
+24 VADHSY
-35 TDGITKVLKKNR
+35 IRLEEKVKN
-47 DIFHTNTIVGGML
+47 IL
-60 RFIGWQL
+60 
-67 ITLLVWL
+67 
-74 AEHCAKLF
+74 AKL
-82 DESFKFIDFTRYEP
+82 ES
-96 VEEFLDSWQPVVYAL
+96 
-111 ISLSILFLGLILI
+111 
-124 FWQEKKPKLMMNI
+124 
-137 CLAVL
+137 
-142 IITSSGYLIDQLNGF
+142 NGF
-157 VTDDIRSAIMNDGD
+157 RAAIFLN
-171 TTTGSSGLIYDM
+171 
-183 VGASVYDL
+183 
-191 IYIDDKLDGGLMKMT
+191 
-206 KQNRKLY
+206 
-213 DDFTKEDLELL
+213 
-224 SINEVLKPDD
+224 
-234 VKAESKDLVSNR
+234 ESKTEWESM
-246 IYYRKDD
+246 YRPY
-253 LQLKEIYNGVAWT
+253 KE
-266 DLLNEY
+266 
-272 YYRYDVEWYTVI
+272 
-284 VGLVSMIIVYVCL
+284 
-297 AYKVVRILYEVVV
+297 
-310 QRLLA
+310 Q
-315 ALYSANLTSSQKTLK
+315 
-330 ILDSIKDSYITLIL
+330 
-344 VMVCLKIYLLAFKMV
+344 
-359 GETGFGEFS
+359 
-368 KVMVLLFVAFAVV
+368 
-381 DGPNIIQKLTGVDAG
+381 
-396 LSSGMG
+396 
-402 KMIAGV
+402 
-408 QAMRMAAHMA
+408 
-418 SRGVE
+418 
-423 AAREL
+423 
-428 FPRYDKN
+428 
-435 EQVAGAVNAAAQ
+435 Q
-447 SDLEGTKEAQG
+447 SE
-458 EVPPE
+458 
-463 ETSSTN
+463 
-469 QDMQQKSADGSETD
+469 
-483 TPPDMQS
+483 
-490 DGEQVSD
+490 
-497 MPEAADIP
+497 
-505 ESSGYAEDVSQDAF
+505 
-519 TAEADAMEGFNSG
+519 
-532 AMDDLNGLDPL
+532 
-543 SGNEGIGNGTER
+543 
-555 MNRMDQEL
+555 
-563 SSQKEK
+563 
-569 RFDAGLHS
+569 
-577 SRSVEHQDLFFIY
+577 DLFFIY

-739 EVIEFEELL
+739 EIIEFEELL
-748 RELYKT
+748 RELYRT
-754 FGMELVGGK
+754 FGMELIGGK

-779 SDLLA
+779 SDFLE
-784 YIEGKMEEIQR
+784 YIERKMEDIQNR
-795 KSKAYE
+795 SKDYE

>member
-1 MKEQARRKKR
+1 MFGKKKTKVEHIQEETYDPYLLEQIQPSGGITFQDTRYVETGTGYETCIHVYDFPQKLDDFWMAKVCNINNTVVTVDISTDNVMEVQKNINRSMKEQQYRYMEAQNFQEKYDAKQRFQEMERLYEEISSLGEVIKLLHIR
-11 IWITG
+11 IF
-16 LVLLALLL
+16 
-24 LVATSTVMAVD
+24 VADHSY
-35 TDGITKVLKKNR
+35 IRLEEKVKN
-47 DIFHTNTIVGGML
+47 IL
-60 RFIGWQL
+60 
-67 ITLLVWL
+67 
-74 AEHCAKLF
+74 AKL
-82 DESFKFIDFTRYEP
+82 ES
-96 VEEFLDSWQPVVYAL
+96 
-111 ISLSILFLGLILI
+111 
-124 FWQEKKPKLMMNI
+124 
-137 CLAVL
+137 
-142 IITSSGYLIDQLNGF
+142 NGF
-157 VTDDIRSAIMNDGD
+157 RAAI
-171 TTTGSSGLIYDM
+171 
-183 VGASVYDL
+183 
-191 IYIDDKLDGGLMKMT
+191 
-206 KQNRKLY
+206 
-213 DDFTKEDLELL
+213 F
-224 SINEVLKPDD
+224 
-234 VKAESKDLVSNR
+234 
-246 IYYRKDD
+246 
-253 LQLKEIYNGVAWT
+253 
-266 DLLNEY
+266 LNETKTEWESM
-272 YYRYDVEWYTVI
+272 YRP
-284 VGLVSMIIVYVCL
+284 
-297 AYKVVRILYEVVV
+297 YK
-310 QRLLA
+310 
-315 ALYSANLTSSQKTLK
+315 
-330 ILDSIKDSYITLIL
+330 
-344 VMVCLKIYLLAFKMV
+344 
-359 GETGFGEFS
+359 
-368 KVMVLLFVAFAVV
+368 
-381 DGPNIIQKLTGVDAG
+381 
-396 LSSGMG
+396 
-402 KMIAGV
+402 
-408 QAMRMAAHMA
+408 
-418 SRGVE
+418 
-423 AAREL
+423 
-428 FPRYDKN
+428 
-435 EQVAGAVNAAAQ
+435 EQQ
-447 SDLEGTKEAQG
+447 SE
-458 EVPPE
+458 
-463 ETSSTN
+463 
-469 QDMQQKSADGSETD
+469 
-483 TPPDMQS
+483 
-490 DGEQVSD
+490 
-497 MPEAADIP
+497 
-505 ESSGYAEDVSQDAF
+505 
-519 TAEADAMEGFNSG
+519 
-532 AMDDLNGLDPL
+532 
-543 SGNEGIGNGTER
+543 
-555 MNRMDQEL
+555 
-563 SSQKEK
+563 
-569 RFDAGLHS
+569 
-577 SRSVEHQDLFFIY
+577 DLFFIY

-739 EVIEFEELL
+739 EIIEFEELL
-748 RELYKT
+748 RELYRT
-754 FGMELVGGK
+754 FGMELIGGK

-779 SDLLA
+779 SDFLE
-784 YIEGKMEEIQR
+784 YIERKMEDIQR
-795 KSKAYE
+795 KSKGYE

-896 GALDPEQVTK
+896 GALDLEQVTK

-921 KRHALESISIYLREA
+921 KRHALESITIYLREA

-989 DKVFENTLTQSQRN
+989 DKVFESTLTQSQRN

>member
-1 MKEQARRKKR
+1 MFGKKKTKAENIQEETYDPYLLEQIQPSGGITFQDTRYVETGTGYETCIHVYDFPQKLDDFWMAKVCNINNTVVTVDISTDNVMEVQKNINRSMKEQQYRYMEAQNFQEKYDAKQRFQEMERLYEEISSLGEVIKLLHIRIFVADHSYRR
-11 IWITG
+11 
-16 LVLLALLL
+16 LEE
-24 LVATSTVMAVD
+24 
-35 TDGITKVLKKNR
+35 KVKN
-47 DIFHTNTIVGGML
+47 IL
-60 RFIGWQL
+60 
-67 ITLLVWL
+67 
-74 AEHCAKLF
+74 AKL
-82 DESFKFIDFTRYEP
+82 ES
-96 VEEFLDSWQPVVYAL
+96 
-111 ISLSILFLGLILI
+111 
-124 FWQEKKPKLMMNI
+124 
-137 CLAVL
+137 
-142 IITSSGYLIDQLNGF
+142 NGF
-157 VTDDIRSAIMNDGD
+157 RAAIFLN
-171 TTTGSSGLIYDM
+171 
-183 VGASVYDL
+183 
-191 IYIDDKLDGGLMKMT
+191 
-206 KQNRKLY
+206 
-213 DDFTKEDLELL
+213 
-224 SINEVLKPDD
+224 
-234 VKAESKDLVSNR
+234 ESKTEWESM
-246 IYYRKDD
+246 YRPY
-253 LQLKEIYNGVAWT
+253 KE
-266 DLLNEY
+266 
-272 YYRYDVEWYTVI
+272 
-284 VGLVSMIIVYVCL
+284 
-297 AYKVVRILYEVVV
+297 
-310 QRLLA
+310 Q
-315 ALYSANLTSSQKTLK
+315 
-330 ILDSIKDSYITLIL
+330 
-344 VMVCLKIYLLAFKMV
+344 
-359 GETGFGEFS
+359 
-368 KVMVLLFVAFAVV
+368 
-381 DGPNIIQKLTGVDAG
+381 
-396 LSSGMG
+396 
-402 KMIAGV
+402 
-408 QAMRMAAHMA
+408 
-418 SRGVE
+418 
-423 AAREL
+423 
-428 FPRYDKN
+428 
-435 EQVAGAVNAAAQ
+435 Q
-447 SDLEGTKEAQG
+447 SE
-458 EVPPE
+458 
-463 ETSSTN
+463 
-469 QDMQQKSADGSETD
+469 
-483 TPPDMQS
+483 
-490 DGEQVSD
+490 
-497 MPEAADIP
+497 
-505 ESSGYAEDVSQDAF
+505 
-519 TAEADAMEGFNSG
+519 
-532 AMDDLNGLDPL
+532 
-543 SGNEGIGNGTER
+543 
-555 MNRMDQEL
+555 
-563 SSQKEK
+563 
-569 RFDAGLHS
+569 
-577 SRSVEHQDLFFIY
+577 DLFFIY

-606 FSSLQDPCG
+606 FSSLQDPYG

-739 EVIEFEELL
+739 EIIEFEELL

-975 KFIFHQEADTLPLL
+975 KFIFHQESDTLPLL

>member
-1 MKEQARRKKR
+1 MFGKKKTKVEHIQEETYDPYLLEQIQPSGGITFQDTRYVETGTGYETCIHVYDFPQKLDDFWMAKVCNINNTVVTVDISTDNVMEVQKNINRSMKEQQYRYMEAQNFQEKYDAKQRFQEMERLYEEISSLGEVIKLLHIR
-11 IWITG
+11 IF
-16 LVLLALLL
+16 
-24 LVATSTVMAVD
+24 VADHSY
-35 TDGITKVLKKNR
+35 IRLEEKVKN
-47 DIFHTNTIVGGML
+47 IL
-60 RFIGWQL
+60 
-67 ITLLVWL
+67 
-74 AEHCAKLF
+74 AKL
-82 DESFKFIDFTRYEP
+82 ES
-96 VEEFLDSWQPVVYAL
+96 
-111 ISLSILFLGLILI
+111 
-124 FWQEKKPKLMMNI
+124 
-137 CLAVL
+137 
-142 IITSSGYLIDQLNGF
+142 NGF
-157 VTDDIRSAIMNDGD
+157 RAAI
-171 TTTGSSGLIYDM
+171 
-183 VGASVYDL
+183 
-191 IYIDDKLDGGLMKMT
+191 
-206 KQNRKLY
+206 
-213 DDFTKEDLELL
+213 F
-224 SINEVLKPDD
+224 
-234 VKAESKDLVSNR
+234 
-246 IYYRKDD
+246 
-253 LQLKEIYNGVAWT
+253 
-266 DLLNEY
+266 LNETKTEWESM
-272 YYRYDVEWYTVI
+272 YRP
-284 VGLVSMIIVYVCL
+284 
-297 AYKVVRILYEVVV
+297 YK
-310 QRLLA
+310 
-315 ALYSANLTSSQKTLK
+315 
-330 ILDSIKDSYITLIL
+330 
-344 VMVCLKIYLLAFKMV
+344 
-359 GETGFGEFS
+359 
-368 KVMVLLFVAFAVV
+368 
-381 DGPNIIQKLTGVDAG
+381 
-396 LSSGMG
+396 
-402 KMIAGV
+402 
-408 QAMRMAAHMA
+408 
-418 SRGVE
+418 
-423 AAREL
+423 
-428 FPRYDKN
+428 
-435 EQVAGAVNAAAQ
+435 EQQ
-447 SDLEGTKEAQG
+447 SE
-458 EVPPE
+458 
-463 ETSSTN
+463 
-469 QDMQQKSADGSETD
+469 
-483 TPPDMQS
+483 
-490 DGEQVSD
+490 
-497 MPEAADIP
+497 
-505 ESSGYAEDVSQDAF
+505 
-519 TAEADAMEGFNSG
+519 
-532 AMDDLNGLDPL
+532 
-543 SGNEGIGNGTER
+543 
-555 MNRMDQEL
+555 
-563 SSQKEK
+563 
-569 RFDAGLHS
+569 
-577 SRSVEHQDLFFIY
+577 DLFFIY

-739 EVIEFEELL
+739 EIIEFEELL
-748 RELYKT
+748 RELYRT
-754 FGMELVGGK
+754 FGMELIGGK

-779 SDLLA
+779 SVFLE
-784 YIEGKMEEIQR
+784 YIERKMEDIQR
-795 KSKAYE
+795 KSKGYE

-921 KRHALESISIYLREA
+921 KRHALESITIYLREA

-989 DKVFENTLTQSQRN
+989 DKVFESTLTQSQRN

>member
-1 MKEQARRKKR
+1 MFGKKKTKVEHIQEETYDPYLLEQIQPSGGITFQDTRYVETGTGYETCIHVYDFPQKLDDFWMAKVCNINNTVVTVDISTDNVMEVQKNINRSMKEQQYRYMEAQNFQEKYDAKQRFQEMERLYEEISSLGEVIKLLHIR
-11 IWITG
+11 IF
-16 LVLLALLL
+16 
-24 LVATSTVMAVD
+24 VADHSYMRLEE
-35 TDGITKVLKKNR
+35 KVKN
-47 DIFHTNTIVGGML
+47 IL
-60 RFIGWQL
+60 
-67 ITLLVWL
+67 
-74 AEHCAKLF
+74 AKL
-82 DESFKFIDFTRYEP
+82 ES
-96 VEEFLDSWQPVVYAL
+96 
-111 ISLSILFLGLILI
+111 
-124 FWQEKKPKLMMNI
+124 
-137 CLAVL
+137 
-142 IITSSGYLIDQLNGF
+142 NGF
-157 VTDDIRSAIMNDGD
+157 RAAIFLN
-171 TTTGSSGLIYDM
+171 
-183 VGASVYDL
+183 
-191 IYIDDKLDGGLMKMT
+191 
-206 KQNRKLY
+206 
-213 DDFTKEDLELL
+213 
-224 SINEVLKPDD
+224 
-234 VKAESKDLVSNR
+234 ESKTEWESM
-246 IYYRKDD
+246 YRPY
-253 LQLKEIYNGVAWT
+253 KE
-266 DLLNEY
+266 
-272 YYRYDVEWYTVI
+272 
-284 VGLVSMIIVYVCL
+284 
-297 AYKVVRILYEVVV
+297 
-310 QRLLA
+310 Q
-315 ALYSANLTSSQKTLK
+315 
-330 ILDSIKDSYITLIL
+330 
-344 VMVCLKIYLLAFKMV
+344 
-359 GETGFGEFS
+359 
-368 KVMVLLFVAFAVV
+368 
-381 DGPNIIQKLTGVDAG
+381 
-396 LSSGMG
+396 
-402 KMIAGV
+402 
-408 QAMRMAAHMA
+408 
-418 SRGVE
+418 
-423 AAREL
+423 
-428 FPRYDKN
+428 
-435 EQVAGAVNAAAQ
+435 Q
-447 SDLEGTKEAQG
+447 SE
-458 EVPPE
+458 
-463 ETSSTN
+463 
-469 QDMQQKSADGSETD
+469 
-483 TPPDMQS
+483 
-490 DGEQVSD
+490 
-497 MPEAADIP
+497 
-505 ESSGYAEDVSQDAF
+505 
-519 TAEADAMEGFNSG
+519 
-532 AMDDLNGLDPL
+532 
-543 SGNEGIGNGTER
+543 
-555 MNRMDQEL
+555 
-563 SSQKEK
+563 
-569 RFDAGLHS
+569 
-577 SRSVEHQDLFFIY
+577 DLFFIY

-739 EVIEFEELL
+739 EIIEFEELL

-1025 KVHLTKEEDRIFEG
+1025 KVYLTKEEDRIFEG

>member
-1 MKEQARRKKR
+1 MFGKKKTKVEHIQEETYDPYLLEQIQPSGGITFQDTRYVETGTGYETCIHVYDFPQKLDDFWMAKVCNINNTVVTVDISTDNVMEVQKNINRSMKEQQYRYMEAQNFQEKYDAKQRFQEMERLYEEISSLGEVIKLLHIR
-11 IWITG
+11 IF
-16 LVLLALLL
+16 
-24 LVATSTVMAVD
+24 VADHSY
-35 TDGITKVLKKNR
+35 IRLEEKVKN
-47 DIFHTNTIVGGML
+47 IL
-60 RFIGWQL
+60 
-67 ITLLVWL
+67 
-74 AEHCAKLF
+74 AKL
-82 DESFKFIDFTRYEP
+82 ES
-96 VEEFLDSWQPVVYAL
+96 
-111 ISLSILFLGLILI
+111 
-124 FWQEKKPKLMMNI
+124 
-137 CLAVL
+137 
-142 IITSSGYLIDQLNGF
+142 NGF
-157 VTDDIRSAIMNDGD
+157 RAAI
-171 TTTGSSGLIYDM
+171 
-183 VGASVYDL
+183 
-191 IYIDDKLDGGLMKMT
+191 
-206 KQNRKLY
+206 
-213 DDFTKEDLELL
+213 F
-224 SINEVLKPDD
+224 
-234 VKAESKDLVSNR
+234 
-246 IYYRKDD
+246 
-253 LQLKEIYNGVAWT
+253 
-266 DLLNEY
+266 LNETKTEWESM
-272 YYRYDVEWYTVI
+272 YRP
-284 VGLVSMIIVYVCL
+284 
-297 AYKVVRILYEVVV
+297 YK
-310 QRLLA
+310 
-315 ALYSANLTSSQKTLK
+315 
-330 ILDSIKDSYITLIL
+330 
-344 VMVCLKIYLLAFKMV
+344 
-359 GETGFGEFS
+359 
-368 KVMVLLFVAFAVV
+368 
-381 DGPNIIQKLTGVDAG
+381 
-396 LSSGMG
+396 
-402 KMIAGV
+402 
-408 QAMRMAAHMA
+408 
-418 SRGVE
+418 
-423 AAREL
+423 
-428 FPRYDKN
+428 
-435 EQVAGAVNAAAQ
+435 EQQ
-447 SDLEGTKEAQG
+447 SE
-458 EVPPE
+458 
-463 ETSSTN
+463 
-469 QDMQQKSADGSETD
+469 
-483 TPPDMQS
+483 
-490 DGEQVSD
+490 
-497 MPEAADIP
+497 
-505 ESSGYAEDVSQDAF
+505 
-519 TAEADAMEGFNSG
+519 
-532 AMDDLNGLDPL
+532 
-543 SGNEGIGNGTER
+543 
-555 MNRMDQEL
+555 
-563 SSQKEK
+563 
-569 RFDAGLHS
+569 
-577 SRSVEHQDLFFIY
+577 DLFFIY

-739 EVIEFEELL
+739 EIIEFEELL
-748 RELYKT
+748 RELYRT
-754 FGMELVGGK
+754 FGMELIGGK
-763 VKSQVTGLPA
+763 VKSQVTGLP
-773 NRYPTF
+773 TF
-779 SDLLA
+779 SDFLE
-784 YIEGKMEEIQR
+784 YIERKMEDIQR
-795 KSKAYE
+795 KSKGYE

-873 CWDNCVTNGKL
+873 CCDNCVTNGKL

-921 KRHALESISIYLREA
+921 KRHALESITIYLREA

-989 DKVFENTLTQSQRN
+989 DKVFESTLTQSQRN

>member
-1 MKEQARRKKR
+1 MFGKKKTKVEHIQEETYDPYLLEQIQPSGGITFQDTRYVETGTGYETCIHVYDFPQKLDDFWMAKVCNINNTVVTVDISTDNVMEVQKNINRSMKEQQYRYMEAQNFQEKYDAKQRFQEMERLYEEISSLGEVIKLLHIR
-11 IWITG
+11 IF
-16 LVLLALLL
+16 
-24 LVATSTVMAVD
+24 VADHSY
-35 TDGITKVLKKNR
+35 IRLEEKVKN
-47 DIFHTNTIVGGML
+47 IL
-60 RFIGWQL
+60 
-67 ITLLVWL
+67 
-74 AEHCAKLF
+74 AKL
-82 DESFKFIDFTRYEP
+82 ES
-96 VEEFLDSWQPVVYAL
+96 
-111 ISLSILFLGLILI
+111 
-124 FWQEKKPKLMMNI
+124 
-137 CLAVL
+137 
-142 IITSSGYLIDQLNGF
+142 NGF
-157 VTDDIRSAIMNDGD
+157 RAAI
-171 TTTGSSGLIYDM
+171 
-183 VGASVYDL
+183 
-191 IYIDDKLDGGLMKMT
+191 
-206 KQNRKLY
+206 
-213 DDFTKEDLELL
+213 F
-224 SINEVLKPDD
+224 
-234 VKAESKDLVSNR
+234 
-246 IYYRKDD
+246 
-253 LQLKEIYNGVAWT
+253 
-266 DLLNEY
+266 LNETKTEWESM
-272 YYRYDVEWYTVI
+272 YRP
-284 VGLVSMIIVYVCL
+284 
-297 AYKVVRILYEVVV
+297 YK
-310 QRLLA
+310 
-315 ALYSANLTSSQKTLK
+315 
-330 ILDSIKDSYITLIL
+330 
-344 VMVCLKIYLLAFKMV
+344 
-359 GETGFGEFS
+359 
-368 KVMVLLFVAFAVV
+368 
-381 DGPNIIQKLTGVDAG
+381 
-396 LSSGMG
+396 
-402 KMIAGV
+402 
-408 QAMRMAAHMA
+408 
-418 SRGVE
+418 
-423 AAREL
+423 
-428 FPRYDKN
+428 
-435 EQVAGAVNAAAQ
+435 EQQ
-447 SDLEGTKEAQG
+447 SE
-458 EVPPE
+458 
-463 ETSSTN
+463 
-469 QDMQQKSADGSETD
+469 
-483 TPPDMQS
+483 
-490 DGEQVSD
+490 
-497 MPEAADIP
+497 
-505 ESSGYAEDVSQDAF
+505 
-519 TAEADAMEGFNSG
+519 
-532 AMDDLNGLDPL
+532 
-543 SGNEGIGNGTER
+543 
-555 MNRMDQEL
+555 
-563 SSQKEK
+563 
-569 RFDAGLHS
+569 
-577 SRSVEHQDLFFIY
+577 DLFFIY

-739 EVIEFEELL
+739 EIIEFEELL

-989 DKVFENTLTQSQRN
+989 DKVFESTLTQSQRN

>member
-1 MKEQARRKKR
+1 MFGKKKTKAENIQEETYDPYLLEQIQPSGGITFQDSRYVETGTGYETCIHVYDFPQKLDDFWMAKVCNINNTVVTVDISTDNVMEVQKNINRSMKEQQYRYMEAQNFQEKYDAKQRFQEMERLYEEISSLGEVIKLLHIR
-11 IWITG
+11 IF
-16 LVLLALLL
+16 
-24 LVATSTVMAVD
+24 VADHSY
-35 TDGITKVLKKNR
+35 IRLEEKVKN
-47 DIFHTNTIVGGML
+47 IL
-60 RFIGWQL
+60 
-67 ITLLVWL
+67 
-74 AEHCAKLF
+74 AKL
-82 DESFKFIDFTRYEP
+82 ES
-96 VEEFLDSWQPVVYAL
+96 
-111 ISLSILFLGLILI
+111 
-124 FWQEKKPKLMMNI
+124 
-137 CLAVL
+137 
-142 IITSSGYLIDQLNGF
+142 NGF
-157 VTDDIRSAIMNDGD
+157 RAAI
-171 TTTGSSGLIYDM
+171 
-183 VGASVYDL
+183 
-191 IYIDDKLDGGLMKMT
+191 
-206 KQNRKLY
+206 
-213 DDFTKEDLELL
+213 F
-224 SINEVLKPDD
+224 
-234 VKAESKDLVSNR
+234 
-246 IYYRKDD
+246 
-253 LQLKEIYNGVAWT
+253 
-266 DLLNEY
+266 LNETKTEWESM
-272 YYRYDVEWYTVI
+272 YRP
-284 VGLVSMIIVYVCL
+284 
-297 AYKVVRILYEVVV
+297 YK
-310 QRLLA
+310 
-315 ALYSANLTSSQKTLK
+315 
-330 ILDSIKDSYITLIL
+330 
-344 VMVCLKIYLLAFKMV
+344 
-359 GETGFGEFS
+359 
-368 KVMVLLFVAFAVV
+368 
-381 DGPNIIQKLTGVDAG
+381 
-396 LSSGMG
+396 
-402 KMIAGV
+402 
-408 QAMRMAAHMA
+408 
-418 SRGVE
+418 
-423 AAREL
+423 
-428 FPRYDKN
+428 
-435 EQVAGAVNAAAQ
+435 EQQ
-447 SDLEGTKEAQG
+447 SE
-458 EVPPE
+458 
-463 ETSSTN
+463 
-469 QDMQQKSADGSETD
+469 
-483 TPPDMQS
+483 
-490 DGEQVSD
+490 
-497 MPEAADIP
+497 
-505 ESSGYAEDVSQDAF
+505 
-519 TAEADAMEGFNSG
+519 
-532 AMDDLNGLDPL
+532 
-543 SGNEGIGNGTER
+543 
-555 MNRMDQEL
+555 
-563 SSQKEK
+563 
-569 RFDAGLHS
+569 
-577 SRSVEHQDLFFIY
+577 DLFFIY